1 MTAVAAVQ
9 TEVLFSGLLERM
21 EDIDFVKQFAGNPD
35 AALKEAGLG
44 ISLAD
49 FTKQLGANPQLFA
62 TIVDKLSSNVEFI
75 NKSNIA
81 MSSCDQP
88 M

>member
-1 MTAVAAVQ
+1 MAAVAVQ
-9 TEVLFSGLLERM
+9 QTAGLFSGLLERM
-21 EDIDFVKQFAGNPD
+21 ENIDFVKQFADNPD
-35 AALKEAGLG
+35 AALREAGLG

-49 FTKQLGANPQLFA
+49 FTKQLSENPQLFEA
-62 TIVDKLSSNVEFI
+62 VVGKLSNNVEFI

-88 M
+88 R

>member
-1 MTAVAAVQ
+1 MAAVAVQ
-9 TEVLFSGLLERM
+9 QTAGLFSGLLERM
-21 EDIDFVKQFAGNPD
+21 ENIDFVKQFADSPE
-35 AALKEAGLG
+35 AALRASGLG

-49 FTKQLGANPQLFA
+49 FTKQLSENPQLFEA
-62 TIVDKLSSNVEFI
+62 VVGKLSNNVEFI

-88 M
+88 K